1 MSRDRTKATGRRK
14 SPTFAMLPHAL
25 LDSAVFVGLSDKAK
39 TLLIDLLRAYNGRNN
54 GNLAITLTTMR
65 ARGWTSNDS
74 LTRAK
79 HELLEAGLL
88 IQTRQGGR
96 HKCSLFAIAW
106 QSIDECGGKHDATP
120 TKTPPMMLSKLE
132 RVSLPPAGSIKN
144 KNPAP
149 PAGSIR
155 Q

>member
-1 MSRDRTKATGRRK
+1 
-14 SPTFAMLPHAL
+14 MLPHAL

-65 ARGWTSNDS
+65 ARGWTSNDT
-74 LTRAK
+74 LTKAK
-79 HELLEAGLL
+79 AELLAAGL
-88 IQTRQGGR
+88 IMQTRQGGR
-96 HKCSLFAIAW
+96 HKCSLFALSW
-106 QSIDECGGKHDATP
+106 YGVDDCNGKIEAKP
-120 TKTPPMMLSKLE
+120 NPAPALVLSKLE